1 MTPARAL
8 TAFLVGLLAG
18 LAGETL
24 LFLEGQCARV
34 ETALRDD
41 FRVVC
46 FLKSEPEPGREK
58 VLEEQLRALDG
69 VEDVRYVSRTE
80 ALSELRREEPQLVE
94 SALLLSDNPLLPA
107 FEVRLDELGLARMP
121 QWLSEARELAD
132 WSDVR
137 YKNAQVQAALQ
148 AQFYR
153 HAIDVSLSAA
163 VCAAALLVLVGLWS
177 HGGKMS
183 LKGRSGAPALVAAA
197 GACSGAAVTALV
209 ALPLRVLT
217 PWWSWPPASKQALL
231 VAGAAAMGWVL
242 CRKAD

>member
-1 MTPARAL
+1 MTPSRVL

-34 ETALRDD
+34 ESALRDD

-46 FLKSEPEPGREK
+46 FLKADPEPGREK
-58 VLEEQLRALDG
+58 VLEEQLRAIEG
-69 VEDVRYVSRTE
+69 VEDVRYVSRQE
-80 ALSELRREEPQLVE
+80 ALAELRRREPELVE

-107 FEVRLDELGLARMP
+107 FEVKLDELGLARLP
-121 QWLSEARELAD
+121 QWLEDARGVAD
-132 WSDVR
+132 WADLR
-137 YKNAQVQAALQ
+137 YKSAQVQAALQ

-163 VCAAALLVLVGLWS
+163 VCAAALLLLVGVWWP
-177 HGGKMS
+177 GGKAGH
-183 LKGRSGAPALVAAA
+183 KDRAGATALVSAA
-197 GACSGAAVTALV
+197 GACAGAATTALV
-209 ALPLRVLT
+209 ALPLRLLT

-231 VAGAAAMGWVL
+231 VFGAGAVGWVL
-242 CRKAD
+242 CRRAD